1 MRKSISFIFI
11 VLIGLCSCANFTDSL
26 TVEFINN
33 TDSNISVVSL
43 KNRLSGD
50 MESLSKTIDMKSGE
64 TITVN
69 VPFMGESFSAV
80 ILYENQ
86 KYLVENGY
94 IDWLSKFSIQ
104 FDFSEEIGLN
114 AVCLLNSDDN
124 DDKAQVLS
132 VSRL

>member
-1 MRKSISFIFI
+1 MKKSISFIFI

>member
-1 MRKSISFIFI
+1 MKKSISFIFI

-50 MESLSKTIDMKSGE
+50 MESLSKTIDIKSGK

-69 VPFMGESFSAV
+69 IPFMGESFSAV

-86 KYLVENGY
+86 KYIVENGY

-114 AVCLLNSDDN
+114 AACLLNSDDN

>member
-1 MRKSISFIFI
+1 MKKSISFIFI
-11 VLIGLCSCANFTDSL
+11 VLIGLCSCENFTDSL

-50 MESLSKTIDMKSGE
+50 MESLPKTIDMKSGE